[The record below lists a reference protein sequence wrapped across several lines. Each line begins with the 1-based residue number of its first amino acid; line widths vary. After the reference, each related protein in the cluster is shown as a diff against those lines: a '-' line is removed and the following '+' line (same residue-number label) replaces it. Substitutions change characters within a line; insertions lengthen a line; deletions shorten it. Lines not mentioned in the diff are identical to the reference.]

1 MISEAFTVAITSIGK
16 GINELFVSF
25 FLVQDEVTGN
35 YTLSPIA
42 AWGVAF
48 FAIGLVLSIVFRF
61 IRKVAQYITKLAV
74 QYLYLYGYFKKCK
87 GVD

>member
-1 MISEAFTVAITSIGK
+1 MDIVRTILEVIVEAFSVAITSIGT

-25 FLVQDEVTGN
+25 FLVENESGGHS
-35 YTLSPIA
+35 LSPIA

-61 IRKVAQYITKLAV
+61 IRKVA
-74 QYLYLYGYFKKCK
+74 
-87 GVD
+87 